1 MPSMVSIPTARTG
14 VHSALGCFL
23 RLQSLWWCATNIPI
37 SPLVLSLRSAPDM
50 NLAGLVRDGNT
61 AEDCGLLSNFDPHH
75 YLPTQ
80 SNVKPWKWILQSEEH
95 KHLDLCLTYS
105 CTSGSSQRH
114 DIVHAVEPDFSLFE
128 LISQFL
134 IRGQFG
140 VICVYNKRGIWA
152 NNGRKMVY
160 YKLWNATQ
168 HALVCV

>member
-1 MPSMVSIPTARTG
+1 MPSMVSIPTASTG
-14 VHSALGCFL
+14 EHSALGCFL

-37 SPLVLSLRSAPDM
+37 SPLVLRSRSAPDM

-61 AEDCGLLSNFDPHH
+61 AENYGLLSKFDPRH
-75 YLPTQ
+75 YLLTR
-80 SNVKPWKWILQSEEH
+80 SDVKPWKWILQSEEH
-95 KHLDLCLTYS
+95 KYLDLCLTHS
-105 CTSGSSQRH
+105 CTSGSSRRH
-114 DIVHAVEPDFSLFE
+114 DIIHAVEPDFSLFE

-140 VICVYNKRGIWA
+140 VICAWHNRGILA

-168 HALVCV
+168 HALVSV

>member
-50 NLAGLVRDGNT
+50 NLAGLVRDGNA
-61 AEDCGLLSNFDPHH
+61 AENYGLLSNFDPRH
-75 YLPTQ
+75 YLLTQ

-95 KHLDLCLTYS
+95 KYLDLCLTHS
-105 CTSGSSQRH
+105 CTSGSGRRH
-114 DIVHAVEPDFSLFE
+114 DIIHAVEPGFSFFE
-128 LISQFL
+128 SISRFL

-140 VICVYNKRGIWA
+140 VLCVYNNWGIFA
-152 NNGRKMVY
+152 NSGREMVY
-160 YKLWNATQ
+160 YKMWNATQ